1 MPQALPQA
9 TSPRFGPILGKA
21 RLHDLRVH
29 VGRSG
34 LCLNDPAQLRVAADG
49 RIEVMARMRRRLLG
63 VLPRW
68 RWQVLGEL
76 GPRATVLLGPWLEEA
91 ESLRL
96 RIVGLTPNIS
106 PRQRSLSRSGASSV
120 CVSARRAR
128 CKPRRSRTTCREISL
143 RPRAHSA

>member
-96 RIVGLTPNIS
+96 RIVGLTPEHIAAPEVFVSVWGEQRLRFS
-106 PRQRSLSRSGASSV
+106 PPRALQTAPQPQDLPRDFPQVSGA
-120 CVSARRAR
+120 
-128 CKPRRSRTTCREISL
+128 
-143 RPRAHSA
+143 